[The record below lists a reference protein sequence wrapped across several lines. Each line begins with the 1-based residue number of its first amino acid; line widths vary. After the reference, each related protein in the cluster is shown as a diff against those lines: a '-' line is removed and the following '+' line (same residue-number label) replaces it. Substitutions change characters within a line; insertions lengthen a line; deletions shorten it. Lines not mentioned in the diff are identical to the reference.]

1 MLGTLQAEL
10 NRLWE
15 GLPSRVQS
23 VTPKPKAQA
32 SLPTGG
38 MGISYIT
45 PVGGAAEKIGKF
57 LQTGAGTSLTAAL
70 NKLTGGKVPRTHA
83 GGLEVSLRAREHEG
97 GVPGVFRHEVA
108 HNILRGM
115 RVPQRGEDVLGKLK
129 GTPQNIP
136 SGQYYRLV
144 EQLGNVTKLP
154 NSREQRRRLSKQRM
168 MIWKNSRRRNMRQ

>member
-1 MLGTLQAEL
+1 MLGGLQAEL

-15 GLPSRVQS
+15 DLPPRVQV
-23 VTPKPKAQA
+23 VTPKPKAKS

-70 NKLTGGKVPRTHA
+70 NKLTGGKVPQTHA
-83 GGLEVSLRAREHEG
+83 GGLEVSTRAREHEG

-136 SGQYYRLV
+136 SQQYYKLV
-144 EQLGNVTKLP
+144 KQLGQTEKTP
-154 NSREQRRRLSKQRM
+154 TREQRRRLSKQRQRVWM
-168 MIWKNSRRRNMRQ
+168 TSRRNARQ